1 MKVAIIMGS
10 DSDWGVMKSAADT
23 LKNFCVEVV
32 VTVASAH
39 RTPQKVHDFVKN
51 SDAQI
56 FIAAA
61 GMAAHLAGVVASLTT
76 KPVIGV
82 PINSEPFKGLDS
94 LLSTVQMP
102 GGVPVA
108 TMAVNGAKNAALF
121 AVEVLALQDDELA
134 KKLVDYRQQMAA
146 EIDAKDK
153 KFQRTGEQGIGF
165 CVQNSN

>member
-10 DSDWGVMKSAADT
+10 DSDWGVMKAAVDT
-23 LKNFCVEVV
+23 LKNFGVEVE
-32 VTVASAH
+32 VTIASAH

-51 SDAQI
+51 SSAQI

-82 PINSEPFKGLDS
+82 PINSEPFKGLDA

-108 TMAVNGAKNAALF
+108 TMAVNGAINAALF
-121 AVEVLALQDDELA
+121 ATEILALQDDKLA
-134 KKLVDYRQQMAA
+134 EKLISYRQKMAA
-146 EIDAKDK
+146 EIELKDK
-153 KFQRTGEQGIGF
+153 KIKE
-165 CVQNSN
+165 VSL

>member
-10 DSDWGVMKSAADT
+10 DSDWGVMKAAVDT
-23 LKNFCVEVV
+23 LKSFGVEVDL
-32 VTVASAH
+32 TVASAH
-39 RTPQKVHDFVKN
+39 RTPQKVHDFVT
-51 SDAQI
+51 SSTAQV

-61 GMAAHLAGVVASLTT
+61 GMAAHLAGVVASFTT

-82 PINSEPFKGLDS
+82 PISSEPFKGLDS

-121 AVEVLALQDDELA
+121 ATEILALQDDTLA
-134 KKLVDYRQQMAA
+134 KKLISYREQMAA
-146 EIDAKDK
+146 EIELKDNK
-153 KFQRTGEQGIGF
+153 LKEAL
-165 CVQNSN
+165 S

>member
-10 DSDWGVMKSAADT
+10 DSDWSVMKAAVDT
-23 LKNFCVEVV
+23 LKNFGVDVEL
-32 VTVASAH
+32 TVASAH
-39 RTPQKVHDFVKN
+39 RTPAKVHDFVKN

-76 KPVIGV
+76 RPVIGV
-82 PINSEPFKGLDS
+82 PINSEPFKGLDA

-108 TMAVNGAKNAALF
+108 TMAVNGAKNAAIF
-121 AVEVLALQDDELA
+121 AVEILSLQNNALAEKISA
-134 KKLVDYRQQMAA
+134 YRQKMAA
-146 EIDAKDK
+146 EIEIKDK
-153 KFQRTGEQGIGF
+153 KLKEA
-165 CVQNSN
+165 SL

>member
-10 DSDWGVMKSAADT
+10 DSDWGVMKATVDILKDFSVDT
-23 LKNFCVEVV
+23 EL
-32 VTVASAH
+32 TVASAH

-51 SDAQI
+51 SSAQI

-82 PINSEPFKGLDS
+82 PINSEPFKGLDA

-108 TMAVNGAKNAALF
+108 TMAVNGAKNAAIF
-121 AVEVLALQDDELA
+121 AVEILSLQNNALAEKISA
-134 KKLVDYRQQMAA
+134 YRQKMAA
-146 EIDAKDK
+146 EIELKDK
-153 KFQRTGEQGIGF
+153 KLKEA
-165 CVQNSN
+165 SL

>member
-1 MKVAIIMGS
+1 MNVAIIMGS
-10 DSDWGVMKSAADT
+10 DSDWKVLKVAVDT
-23 LKNFCVEVV
+23 LKNFGVDVE

-39 RTPQKVHDFVKN
+39 RTPQKLHDFVKK
-51 SDAQI
+51 SSAQI

-82 PINSEPFKGLDS
+82 PINSEPFKGLDA

-102 GGVPVA
+102 GGIPVA

-121 AVEVLALQDDELA
+121 AVEILVLQDNSLA
-134 KKLVDYRQQMAA
+134 EKLISYREQMAA
-146 EIDAKDK
+146 EIDIKDK
-153 KFQRTGEQGIGF
+153 KIQQEALL
-165 CVQNSN
+165 

>member
-10 DSDWGVMKSAADT
+10 DSDWGVMKSAAST
-23 LKNFCVEVV
+23 LKNFGVEVS

-39 RTPQKVHDFVKN
+39 RTPQKVHDFVTN

-102 GGVPVA
+102 SGIPVA

-121 AVEVLALQDDELA
+121 AVEILALSDDELA
-134 KKLVDYRQQMAA
+134 KKLSAYRTEMIGII
-146 EIDAKDK
+146 ETKDK
-153 KFQRTGEQGIGF
+153 QIQQETF
-165 CVQNSN
+165 

>member
-10 DSDWGVMKSAADT
+10 ATDWGVVKSAVET
-23 LKNFCVEVV
+23 LKNFGVEFE

-51 SDAQI
+51 SSAQI

-61 GMAAHLAGVVASLTT
+61 GMAAHLAGVVASLTI

-121 AVEVLALQDDELA
+121 AVEILALGDDELA
-134 KKLVDYRQQMAA
+134 KKLIAYREQMA
-146 EIDAKDK
+146 ETIELKDK
-153 KFQRTGEQGIGF
+153 NLKKEFF
-165 CVQNSN
+165 

>member
-10 DSDWGVMKSAADT
+10 ASDWGVMRTAVDT
-23 LKNFCVEVV
+23 LKNFAVDFD

-39 RTPQKVHDFVKN
+39 RTPEKVHDYVKS

-61 GMAAHLAGVVASLTT
+61 GMAAHLAGVVASYTL

-121 AVEVLALQDDELA
+121 AVEILAIQDDELA
-134 KKLVDYRQQMAA
+134 EKLIAYREQMA
-146 EIDAKDK
+146 ETIELKDK
-153 KFQRTGEQGIGF
+153 NLKKEFF
-165 CVQNSN
+165 

>member
-1 MKVAIIMGS
+1 MGS
-10 DSDWGVMKSAADT
+10 DSDWGVMKAAVDT
-23 LKNFCVEVV
+23 LKKFGVNVEL
-32 VTVASAH
+32 TVASAH

-61 GMAAHLAGVVASLTT
+61 GMAAHLAGVTASFTT

-102 GGVPVA
+102 SGVPVA

-121 AVEVLALQDDELA
+121 AVEILALQDDALA
-134 KKLVDYRQQMAA
+134 EKLITFRESMAA
-146 EIDAKDK
+146 EIDVKDSK
-153 KFQRTGEQGIGF
+153 IKE
-165 CVQNSN
+165 VLS